1 MTQSSPGGMAAG
13 QHEGV
18 RPDVIAAVS
27 QSGVTGTEDRDQP
40 VTGLTDV
47 YREVCAHIRATDD
60 TSLKLLAA
68 VPLATGI
75 GVTILVRTSTQ
86 DLPGVARSALSLFAA
101 VITFAIYRWE
111 RKNVATC
118 GHFREW
124 AAVLERDHFKLPVPA
139 GEAGGPKTQPHGGV
153 SAPPFFGRSWGKTQA
168 EILLYR
174 TVIVSWLATGVYTLL
189 R

>member
-1 MTQSSPGGMAAG
+1 M
-13 QHEGV
+13 
-18 RPDVIAAVS
+18 
-27 QSGVTGTEDRDQP
+27 
-40 VTGLTDV
+40 DV

-86 DLPGVARSALSLFAA
+86 DLPGVARSVLSLFAA

-118 GHFREW
+118 VTSASGLPSWSETISSSRFQPGKRE
-124 AAVLERDHFKLPVPA
+124 RRKIIPM
-139 GEAGGPKTQPHGGV
+139 GCV
-153 SAPPFFGRSWGKTQA
+153 SAPVLRS
-168 EILLYR
+168 IL
-174 TVIVSWLATGVYTLL
+174 G
-189 R
+189 